1 MANSVLIPYR
11 GDLTTARLNFKNA
24 KKQQLKKFKRDLLK
38 VWDLSDRVLLWS
50 NQQGYLNDKVR
61 KLFGIEKNFMKK
73 PGKLYGFGLVLKASA
88 NVDKVIAL
96 SEEQKDYLRGKC
108 LAIFNKYG
116 HTVKSKYVDGAF
128 EFQTFKDGIETEF
141 DGQEDEELAGILY
154 DRITMYMVNNDS
166 SDTIDNWSN
175 YYENE
180 TDFFNSSMASKLK
193 SFTYTFT
200 NAQILKMVNDRLFTK
215 RNYTSLNTN
224 RFSSVVKGVDTV
236 LFNELLDNGSTD
248 NVDGRYWTWDGT
260 QYNLNINAV
269 ANLPAEEFMIFI
281 QTHIGT
287 FYSKPK
293 KKWYQSGVF
302 GVIFI
307 VLVVAV
313 AILTQQYWLIGV
325 SIGTTLVVAGMIISI
340 TGALI
345 GNKVMVVGG
354 QIVGL
359 VGGGMNLV
367 NALSADI
374 ARMEAADALMAK
386 ATEVGADNVAIQKI
400 ANDVI
405 TDMMIDSALGVGNFA
420 LSSYTT
426 INNLLGDTTL
436 DTQTTTQ
443 LPEDKINEIY
453 VADDMSWDYVQ
464 RFLPDFFMANALRI
478 I

>member
-1 MANSVLIPYR
+1 MSSILIPYR
-11 GDLTTARLNFKNA
+11 GDLVTARQNYKAA
-24 KKQQLKKFKRDLLK
+24 KKQLSKQFKRKVLK
-38 VWDLSDRVLLWS
+38 LWDIDKRIPLWG
-50 NQQGYLNDKVR
+50 NQAGYVNDKLR
-61 KLFGIEKNFMKK
+61 KLIGLEKDFMTN
-73 PGKLYGFGLVLKASA
+73 PGKLYEFGLELKASA
-88 NVDKVIAL
+88 DIDKVFAL
-96 SEEQKDYLRGKC
+96 SEEQKDYLRSKC
-108 LAIFNKYG
+108 IAIFNKYG

-128 EFQTFKDGIETEF
+128 EFQTFKDGVETEF

-166 SDTIDNWSN
+166 SDTIDNWSD
-175 YYENE
+175 YYETE

-215 RNYTSLNTN
+215 RNYSTLKTKN
-224 RFSSVVKGVDTV
+224 FSSSVNGIDTI

-269 ANLPAEEFMIFI
+269 KELPAEEFIIFI

-287 FYSKPK
+287 YYVKPK
-293 KKWYQSGVF
+293 KKWYQKGVF

-307 VLVVAV
+307 IIVVAV
-313 AILTQQYWLIGV
+313 AILLQQYELIPLAL
-325 SIGTTLVVAGMIISI
+325 GTTLVVAGMIISI

-354 QIVGL
+354 QIVSL

-367 NALSADI
+367 NALTTDI

-405 TDMMIDSALGVGNFA
+405 TDMMIESAMGVGKFA

-436 DTQTTTQ
+436 DTQTTAQ

-478 I
+478 M